1 MRVWIA
7 TIALACTA
15 ATGPAAGAQTIWDA
29 DDLLAFAGPE
39 AVQAVRMLAS
49 APGGR
54 IGVTIRDLTDED
66 AKTKAAAGG
75 VAIEE
80 VEPDSPAAKAGFKA
94 GDVVVEF
101 DGERVRSS
109 RQFSRLVQESANG
122 RTVTAAVVRDGQR
135 VTLNVQPREGGGYH
149 YFEGFPAPVPPVPP
163 TPPSPPVPPTPR
175 AFKFDSPVIGRMF
188 GGRLGVS
195 VSSLSPQLAD
205 YFGVKEG
212 ALVTSVNDASAA
224 AKAGVKAGDVIIA
237 LDGSAVADPSDL
249 SRRTQRLENG
259 AEFTLSVVRDKKT
272 VSLKGKLEA
281 STVKRSTRTVL

>member
-39 AVQAVRMLAS
+39 AVQAVRMLAGG
-49 APGGR
+49 AGGR

-66 AKTKAAAGG
+66 AKAKAPAGG
-75 VAIEE
+75 VAIDE

-109 RQFSRLVQESANG
+109 RQFSRLVQESATG
-122 RTVTAAVVRDGQR
+122 RTVSAAVVRDGQR
-135 VTLNVQPREGGGYH
+135 VTLNVQPREGGGYR
-149 YFEGFPAPVPPVPP
+149 YFDGFPPVPPVPP
-163 TPPSPPVPPTPR
+163 VPPSPPTPPTPK
-175 AFKFDSPVIGRMF
+175 AFKFDSPVIARMF
-188 GGRLGVS
+188 GGRLGVT
-195 VSSLSPQLAD
+195 VDSLSPQLAD

-212 ALVTSVNDASAA
+212 ALVTSVNDGSAA
-224 AKAGVKAGDVIIA
+224 AKAGVKAGDVITA
-237 LDGSAVADPSDL
+237 LDGSAVTDPSDL

-272 VSLKGKLEA
+272 VSLKGKLDA

>member
-39 AVQAVRMLAS
+39 AVQAVRMLAGG
-49 APGGR
+49 AGGR

-66 AKTKAAAGG
+66 AKAKAPAGG
-75 VAIEE
+75 VAIDE

-109 RQFSRLVQESANG
+109 RQFSRLVQESATG
-122 RTVTAAVVRDGQR
+122 RTVSAAVVRDGQR
-135 VTLNVQPREGGGYH
+135 VTLNVQPREGGRYQ
-149 YFEGFPAPVPPVPP
+149 YFEGFPTPVPPVPP
-163 TPPSPPVPPTPR
+163 APPSPPVPPTPK
-175 AFKFDSPVIGRMF
+175 AFKFDSPVIARMF
-188 GGRLGVS
+188 GGRLGVT
-195 VSSLSPQLAD
+195 VNSLSPQLAD

-224 AKAGVKAGDVIIA
+224 AKAGVKAGDVITA
-237 LDGSAVADPSDL
+237 LDGSAVTDPSDL

-259 AEFTLSVVRDKKT
+259 AEFTLSVVRDKKA
-272 VSLKGKLEA
+272 VSLKGKLDA
-281 STVKRSTRTVL
+281 PTVKRSTRTVL